1 MKDILIEYGVN
12 IAVYLIVTLIGVF
25 GAWISSKIAK
35 KLELAN
41 IKAATEN
48 VVSATQTTVLELQQ
62 TVVDDLKAAAGDG
75 KLTETEIKELGV
87 KLLDM
92 TVSKLS
98 EPVRKLLESAKVD
111 LTALIKSTAEAYIK
125 NMKGYWE

>member
-12 IAVYLIVTLIGVF
+12 IAVYLIVTLIGVL

-48 VVSATQTTVLELQQ
+48 VISTTQTTVLELQQ
-62 TVVDDLKAAAGDG
+62 TVVDDLKAAAEDG

-92 TVSKLS
+92 TASKLS

>member
-12 IAVYLIVTLIGVF
+12 IAVYLIVTLIGVL
-25 GAWISSKIAK
+25 GAWVSSKLAK

-41 IKAATEN
+41 IKAATES

-62 TVVDDLKAAAGDG
+62 TVVDDLKAAAEDG
-75 KLTETEIKELGV
+75 KLTESEVAELGT
-87 KLLDM
+87 KLLE
-92 TVSKLS
+92 TTASKLS
-98 EPVRKLLESAKVD
+98 VPVIKLLEAAKVD